1 MEKKS
6 VPFEKTVFVCTNVRE
21 GKAACANPGAG
32 GDEICRALKEA
43 VKEAGLKSKIRV
55 ARSGCLDRCAEGPNL
70 FVYPSGEWYSKVAPE
85 DVPALV
91 KKLSDRS

>member
-21 GKAACANPGAG
+21 GKTACANPGRG
-32 GDEICRALKEA
+32 GDAICHALKEA

-70 FVYPSGEWYSKVAPE
+70 FVYPSGEWYSQVSPE
-85 DVPALV
+85 DVPGLV
-91 KKLSDRS
+91 KKLSEG